1 MTITCKQVWGRWAE
15 SRSLPIKH
23 EWTRRTVVHR
33 NHEVQ
38 KGAVH
43 TLQIADGCVTMASP
57 ILSSALSLHSAAAR
71 CSSAVDTTTY
81 YIQLQPLHSMIL
93 HHPTSFIIR
102 HDRAAVRMR
111 KWVSWLT
118 GSNWHI
124 CVISHAHSHHFIIIV
139 YYYAR
144 RQQNHTDKTP
154 KTQNCTTVYK

>member
-1 MTITCKQVWGRWAE
+1 LILSHMVRWRWAE

-43 TLQIADGCVTMASP
+43 TLQIADGCVAMASP

-81 YIQLQPLHSMIL
+81 YNTATAAALNDSSSSDIIHHSSWPCSSANAKMGQLTDWQ
-93 HHPTSFIIR
+93 
-102 HDRAAVRMR
+102 
-111 KWVSWLT
+111 WLKHLRYKPRPFT
-118 GSNWHI
+118 P
-124 CVISHAHSHHFIIIV
+124 FLIIIV

-144 RQQNHTDKTP
+144 RQQKI
-154 KTQNCTTVYK
+154 